1 MCFNFSNLST
11 NNPQRKLKRVSN
23 KYIDFQ
29 GNDECFVVFN
39 SFRVHW
45 NNRHKAGY
53 ILFTWS
59 SLKKTVR

>member
-11 NNPQRKLKRVSN
+11 NNPQRKLIRVLN

-39 SFRVHW
+39 SFQIQW
-45 NNRHKAGY
+45 NNRHKAG
-53 ILFTWS
+53 
-59 SLKKTVR
+59 